1 MDCSITYK
9 FMQQTNKLYVFLTIH
24 FYIIQIK
31 LICCKLNNPNLV
43 NYFIKNIIKIII
55 LPTIIYKIFVTN
67 FFFPKFNPKNK
78 KLQQKK
84 TKILNRKFKK
94 IKYRVL

>member
-43 NYFIKNIIKIII
+43 NYFIKNIIKINI
-55 LPTIIYKIFVTN
+55 LPTIYKIFVTN
-67 FFFPKFNPKNK
+67 FFSRNLTLKTKNCNK
-78 KLQQKK
+78 KK
-84 TKILNRKFKK
+84 TKILNRKFKT